1 MDIDG
6 IDIILPHLDLD
17 LDLDDRLL
25 LLDRDRDRSLVSMT
39 CVSASGLTWLSVTSA
54 SSISWVSADGSTWLS
69 VKPASW
75 VSAEGPERLP
85 DSDLDL
91 RT

>member
-39 CVSASGLTWLSVTSA
+39 CVSASGLTSTDRTECQI
-54 SSISWVSADGSTWLS
+54 SSEDH
-69 VKPASW
+69 
-75 VSAEGPERLP
+75 
-85 DSDLDL
+85 
-91 RT
+91 